1 MEGRRV
7 SKMVEDYL
15 RIIWKA
21 QEWPDGSVSTNEI
34 AETLAVTASSVSA
47 NLKKLARDGL
57 IDYEPY
63 GSIGLTPA
71 GQEIAVMVVRRHR
84 VLETYLVKCLG
95 LGWDEVHA
103 EADSLEH
110 AVSDLV
116 LDRMDQVLGHPA
128 CDPHGDPIPR
138 ADGSIERSAE
148 RNSAARLSEIGP
160 GAHGR
165 VIRISDHKPEIL
177 QYLEDRQI
185 SVGTHLR
192 LDERNPAVGSVSI
205 SRSTAPR
212 EDEDRVEIAIGAA
225 DAVWVSVDPHPIGP
239 PDV

>member
-1 MEGRRV
+1 MGGRRV

-15 RIIWKA
+15 KIVWKA
-21 QEWPDGSVSTNEI
+21 QEWPGSSVSTSEI
-34 AETLAVTASSVSA
+34 AETLAVTPSSVSA

-71 GQEIAVMVVRRHR
+71 GHEIAVMVVRRHR
-84 VLETYLVKCLG
+84 VLETYLVQRLG
-95 LGWDEVHA
+95 LSWHEVHA

-110 AVSDLV
+110 AVSDFV

-138 ADGSIERSAE
+138 ADGSIEQSVN
-148 RNSAARLSEIGP
+148 RNSAGRLSEIDP
-160 GAHGR
+160 GVHGC
-165 VIRISDHKPEIL
+165 VIRISDHEPAIL
-177 QYLEDRQI
+177 QYLEARQI
-185 SVGTHLR
+185 NIGTHLR

-205 SRSTAPR
+205 SRWSVTG
-212 EDEDRVEIAIGAA
+212 EQGDRVEIAIGAA
-225 DAVWVSVDPHPIGP
+225 DAVWVSVDPP
-239 PDV
+239 PVGLSDC